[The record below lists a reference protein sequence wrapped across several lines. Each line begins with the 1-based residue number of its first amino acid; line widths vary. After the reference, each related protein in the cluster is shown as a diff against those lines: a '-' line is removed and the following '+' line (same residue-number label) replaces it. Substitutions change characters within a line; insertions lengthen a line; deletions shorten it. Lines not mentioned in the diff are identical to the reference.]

1 MALWKKVAWS
11 ALVVVLLVVAAGVQ
25 AVVGWRAVLF
35 GPRARALTSRTFE
48 ATPERLERG
57 RYLAEARTAAS
68 CATPI
73 ETGRPRARRRA
84 PSGSGRGSCGRRR
97 GCPG

>member
-11 ALVVVLLVVAAGVQ
+11 ALALVLLVVAAGVQ

-35 GPRARALTSRTFE
+35 GPRARALTTRTFE

-57 RYLAEARTAAS
+57 AYLARRGTAAS
-68 CATPI
+68 SATRSATGAPRGRRCAPT
-73 ETGRPRARRRA
+73 
-84 PSGSGRGSCGRRR
+84 GSGRASSGRRR